1 MQLLTLLTL
10 LLFAERS
17 SSEGL
22 KLPEKPLSILAFL
35 PTEGKSH
42 FIGFKPLLET
52 LVSRGH
58 NVTLVAPFA
67 LDSAKRPYR
76 HVKVE
81 KTLGGNF
88 EKYLYNILY
97 CITYGYVLMIFF
109 LQRNKHS
116 KVEYLKSC

>member
-42 FIGFKPLLET
+42 FMGFKPLLET

-67 LDSAKRPYR
+67 LDGATRSYR

-88 EKYLYNILY
+88 EKHLYL
-97 CITYGYVLMIFF
+97 F
-109 LQRNKHS
+109 LT
-116 KVEYLKSC
+116 V

>member
-17 SSEGL
+17 SSEGQ
-22 KLPEKPLSILAFL
+22 KLSAKPLSILAFL

-42 FIGFKPLLET
+42 FMGFKPLLET

-58 NVTLVAPFA
+58 NVTLVAPFG
-67 LDSAKRPYR
+67 LDGAKRPYR

-81 KTLGGNF
+81 QTLGGNF
-88 EKYLYNILY
+88 EKYLY
-97 CITYGYVLMIFF
+97 CVMDSGVLMHFF
-109 LQRNKHS
+109 FKKTNTIK
-116 KVEYLKSC
+116 